1 MNTPLKMLPNP
12 VSLAIACSVTLAVV
26 LLADRVSAEVPSAIA
41 VPDGTALV
49 TLHAEGAQI
58 YQCKPDS
65 DVKSPSQ
72 VGALTWQFREPIATL
87 MVDGKSVGRHYAGP
101 NWDHID
107 GSGVKGK
114 AAASSPG
121 ATPNDI
127 PWLKLDVTDHRGDG
141 ILSNATTVQRINT
154 KGGVVQGS
162 CGSAGTY
169 LSVPYSADYVFL
181 RKHD

>member
-1 MNTPLKMLPNP
+1 MNSFLKMPLTATCL
-12 VSLAIACSVTLAVV
+12 VATWLAVK
-26 LLADRVSAEVPSAIA
+26 VSAQIPA
-41 VPDGTALV
+41 ALV
-49 TLHAEGAQI
+49 ARDGAVIATFHAEGVQI

-65 DVKSPSQ
+65 EKYPSEPR
-72 VGALTWQFREPIATL
+72 ALAWQFREPIATL